1 VGRPDGINQVVD
13 LVDSGVGADAT
24 KNDGIYSR
32 YFLAVNSLGRY
43 TLTCVVN
50 STSSTYIEDGKQ
62 KQTRTA
68 IKYLKR
74 VASGGAFR
82 VLFRFILF

>member
-1 VGRPDGINQVVD
+1 MGRPDGMNQVVD
-13 LVDSGVGADAT
+13 LVDSGVGADANR
-24 KNDGIYSR
+24 NDGIYSR
-32 YFLAVNSLGRY
+32 YFLNINTLGRY
-43 TLTCVVN
+43 TLICVVN

-68 IKYLKR
+68 IKYLER

-82 VLFRFILF
+82 VLFQFILF

>member
-1 VGRPDGINQVVD
+1 MNQVVD
-13 LVDSGVGADAT
+13 LVDSGVGADAIRD
-24 KNDGIYSR
+24 DGIYSR
-32 YFLAVNSLGRY
+32 YFLAVNTLGRY

-50 STSSTYIEDGKQ
+50 STSFTFIQDGKQ
-62 KQTRTA
+62 KQARTA

-82 VLFRFILF
+82 VHLHVL